1 MQIHQRR
8 YMRTFRR
15 KRTLK
20 TEYNHLC
27 NICKPSVCLREK
39 ALYTGSTDTSDE
51 GMLTKGKAELYN
63 LELSTLETL
72 LASWGEARE
81 HARDVWQWLY
91 GCQATDVEQMTTLP
105 QTLRKRLATE
115 ISLYAPPVLARQEGP
130 GGETRKDLLQLED
143 GEQVEVVLLR
153 YRQRRSACISTQV
166 GCACGC
172 AFCATGQMG
181 LVRQLSCAEIIA
193 QVIHI
198 QRELAARQEQLTN
211 FILMGMGEPLLNYE
225 NTIAAVRRLIDQRAT
240 GIPPSRITLSTVGIV
255 PGIERLAQE
264 NLPIKLAISLHA
276 ATDDLRDE
284 LVPINRRYPLNDLFA
299 ALRKYV
305 KIQRQRTPRVRVL
318 FEWVMIDGIN
328 DTEEQGQALIE
339 RLDGLPAHVN
349 LIRLNP
355 TPDYDER
362 PSPPEAIEA
371 FIAALDRA
379 GIPHTMRQRRGA
391 AIEAGC
397 GQLRRR
403 ETRTR
408 GRGE

>member
-1 MQIHQRR
+1 
-8 YMRTFRR
+8 
-15 KRTLK
+15 
-20 TEYNHLC
+20 
-27 NICKPSVCLREK
+27 
-39 ALYTGSTDTSDE
+39 
-51 GMLTKGKAELYN
+51 
-63 LELSTLETL
+63 
-72 LASWGEARE
+72 
-81 HARDVWQWLY
+81 
-91 GCQATDVEQMTTLP
+91 
-105 QTLRKRLATE
+105 
-115 ISLYAPPVLARQEGP
+115 
-130 GGETRKDLLQLED
+130 
-143 GEQVEVVLLR
+143 
-153 YRQRRSACISTQV
+153 
-166 GCACGC
+166 
-172 AFCATGQMG
+172 MG

-305 KIQRQRTPRVRVL
+305 KIQRQRTPRVRIL